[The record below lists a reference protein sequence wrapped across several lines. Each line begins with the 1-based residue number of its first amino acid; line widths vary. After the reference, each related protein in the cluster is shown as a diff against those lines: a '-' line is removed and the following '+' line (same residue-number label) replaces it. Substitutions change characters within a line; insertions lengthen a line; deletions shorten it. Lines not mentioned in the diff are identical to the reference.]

1 MAHEFTIF
9 TTSNETVV
17 YTDYDSINLSTLKH
31 VLSFK
36 PDLGTLVDSH
46 EILLETA
53 TINATATQGVMLEN
67 NNSVTDTNGVTHA
80 VPAEDKLLLDGT
92 DSSQTNTGDQVIY
105 EEAGVD
111 ALGKI
116 VPENFVAGLEN
127 HLVLETSSDTVVDN
141 HYHAPVAEHHEDGD
155 GHTEEQHREISL
167 WNYKLQLLMARERLN
182 NAS

>member
-46 EILLETA
+46 ELLLETA
-53 TINATATQGVMLEN
+53 TINYSATQGVMLEN

-80 VPAEDKLLLDGT
+80 VPAEDKLLLEDGG
-92 DSSQTNTGDQVIY
+92 QLML
-105 EEAGVD
+105 EAAAMD
-111 ALGKI
+111 ALGKL
-116 VPENFVAGLEN
+116 VPENFAAGLEN

>member
-67 NNSVTDTNGVTHA
+67 NNSVTDTNGVTYA
-80 VPAEDKLLLDGT
+80 VPAEDKLLLEDGG
-92 DSSQTNTGDQVIY
+92 QLML
-105 EEAGVD
+105 EAAAMD
-111 ALGKI
+111 ALGKL
-116 VPENFVAGLEN
+116 VPENFAAGLEN

-141 HYHAPVAEHHEDGD
+141 HYHLPVGHHHEAGD
-155 GHTEEQHREISL
+155 GHTAEEHRELQL
-167 WNYKLQLLMARERLN
+167 WNYKLKLLIDRERLN
-182 NAS
+182 NA

>member
-46 EILLETA
+46 EMLLETA

-80 VPAEDKLLLDGT
+80 VPAEDKLLLEDG
-92 DSSQTNTGDQVIY
+92 NQVMY

-141 HYHAPVAEHHEDGD
+141 HYHAPVSEEHEDGD
-155 GHTEEQHREISL
+155 GHTEAEHREISL
-167 WNYKLQLLMARERLN
+167 WNYKLQLLMARERVN

>member
-9 TTSNETVV
+9 TTSNETVT

-46 EILLETA
+46 EMLLETA
-53 TINATATQGVMLEN
+53 TINATATQGFMLES

-80 VPAEDKLLLDGT
+80 VPTEDKLLLEDGG
-92 DSSQTNTGDQVIY
+92 QLML
-105 EEAGVD
+105 EAAAMD
-111 ALGKI
+111 ALGKL
-116 VPENFVAGLEN
+116 VPENFAAGLEN

-155 GHTEEQHREISL
+155 GHTEEEHREISL

>member
-46 EILLETA
+46 EMLLETA
-53 TINATATQGVMLEN
+53 TINYSATQGVMLEN
-67 NNSVTDTNGVTHA
+67 NNSVTDTNGVTYA
-80 VPAEDKLLLDGT
+80 VPAEDKLLLEDGG
-92 DSSQTNTGDQVIY
+92 QLML
-105 EEAGVD
+105 EAAAMD
-111 ALGKI
+111 ALGKL
-116 VPENFVAGLEN
+116 VPENFAAGLEN

-167 WNYKLQLLMARERLN
+167 WNYKLQLLMARERRN

>member
-1 MAHEFTIF
+1 MAHAFTII

-17 YTDYDSINLSTLKH
+17 YTDYDTIDLTTLKH
-31 VLSFK
+31 VISFR
-36 PDLGTLVDSH
+36 PDLGTLVDGN

-53 TINATATQGVMLEN
+53 TIDATATTGVMLEGI
-67 NNSVTDTNGVTHA
+67 SVTDTNGVTHA
-80 VPAEDKLLLDGT
+80 VPAEDKLLLEDG
-92 DSSQTNTGDQVIY
+92 NQVMY

-167 WNYKLQLLMARERLN
+167 WNYKLQLLMARERVN

>member
-9 TTSNETVV
+9 TTSNETVT

-46 EILLETA
+46 ELLLETA
-53 TINATATQGVMLEN
+53 TINYSATQGVMLEN
-67 NNSVTDTNGVTHA
+67 NNSVTDTNGVTYA
-80 VPAEDKLLLDGT
+80 VPAEDKLLLEDGG
-92 DSSQTNTGDQVIY
+92 QLML
-105 EEAGVD
+105 EAAAMD
-111 ALGKI
+111 ALGKL
-116 VPENFVAGLEN
+116 VPENFAAGLEN

-155 GHTEEQHREISL
+155 GHTEEEHREISL